1 MYQIIN
7 KMTILVM
14 GLIVLSSCH
23 GLEDLNENP
32 NQIGSDNVDPNLLLA
47 TVISGTAK
55 DVVNLGFGNIAGVMQ
70 HTQKDGWSGGHNSY
84 DWDNRSNSW
93 NGYYSLLTN
102 NKTLIEK
109 AEVDDLEFHIGAGLV
124 TKSYLFGT
132 ITDLYGDA
140 PYTEALRGGEGVAF
154 FDSTFDNQKVIY
166 TGILTDLE
174 KANSLLSKNQ
184 DTYFSI
190 QEDQDILYGGNA
202 AKWRKFAN
210 SLALRYYMRLSE
222 KEPAIAE
229 AGIRKITSNPSQYPL
244 IVSASDDAN
253 VDYVGSSGAD
263 SWPSTTKFS
272 SDVAGNYFRIKMA
285 ATLVD
290 ALLALDDPRLGVWA
304 NKIEIPLVLAVGED
318 EETDEIRDGERYV
331 GQKLVDDHL
340 DIVGVPVN
348 YNKEYVGLPTAI
360 PFGGSFNLRVNPAQ
374 GTYNPS
380 VSQLNDIYKEANGPL
395 LKSRLISAAEVN
407 FILAEAALKGW
418 VSGSAENYY
427 NEGIKQSFEAWGI
440 GEDYDDYMSGISF
453 GGLEDIMEQ
462 KWIASWTS
470 ATQAWFDY
478 RRTGL
483 PNVFTEG
490 PSRKRAAIPLRFYYN
505 IDEINT
511 NNENATDAI
520 EKLETTL
527 FTAPDSKNS
536 AWSKMWLLQGT
547 GKPY

>member
-7 KMTILVM
+7 KIAILVL
-14 GLIVLSSCH
+14 GLIVLVSCH

-32 NQIGSDNVDPNLLLA
+32 NQIGSDNVDPNLLIA

-55 DVVNLGFGNIAGVMQ
+55 NVVDLGFGDIAGVMQ

-84 DWDNRSNSW
+84 DWSNGSFNW

-102 NKTLIEK
+102 DKTLLKK
-109 AEVDDLEFHIGAGLV
+109 AEVDNLEFHIGVGLV
-124 TKSYLFGT
+124 MKAYLFGM
-132 ITDLYGDA
+132 ISDLYGDA
-140 PYTEALRGGEGVAF
+140 PYTNALRGDEGVEF
-154 FDSTFDNQKVIY
+154 FDTAFDNQKVIY
-166 TGILTDLE
+166 TGILSDLDR
-174 KANSLLSKNQ
+174 ANSLLSKNQ
-184 DTYFSI
+184 DAYFSI
-190 QEDQDILYGGNA
+190 LENQDILYSGDV

-222 KEPAIAE
+222 KEPGIAE
-229 AGIRKITSNPSQYPL
+229 AGIKNITSNPSQYPL
-244 IVSASDDAN
+244 IMNASDDAN

-272 SDVAGNYFRIKMA
+272 SDPAGNYFRIKMS

-304 NKIEIPLVLAVGED
+304 NKIEIPLVLATGEP
-318 EETDEIRDGERYV
+318 ENTDQIRNGERYV

-340 DIVGVPVN
+340 EIVGVPVN
-348 YNKEYVGLPTAI
+348 YNKDYVGLPTAI

-380 VSQLNDIYKEANGPL
+380 VSQLNDIYKEAKGPL

-440 GEDYDDYMSGISF
+440 GDEYANYMAGISF
-453 GGLEDIMEQ
+453 GGLGDIMEQ

-470 ATQAWFDY
+470 ATQSWFDY

-483 PNVFTEG
+483 PNLTTG
-490 PSRKRAAIPLRFYYN
+490 PSSKRAAIPLRFYYN
-505 IDEINT
+505 IDEINSNT
-511 NNENATDAI
+511 ENANDAI
-520 EKLETTL
+520 DKLEPTQ
-527 FTAPDSKNS
+527 FTAPDSNNS

>member
-1 MYQIIN
+1 MV
-7 KMTILVM
+7 L
-14 GLIVLSSCH
+14 GLIFLGSCH

-55 DVVNLGFGNIAGVMQ
+55 NVVDLGFGDIAGVMQ

-84 DWDNRSNSW
+84 DWDNRSYSW

-102 NKTLIEK
+102 DKTLIEK

-124 TKSYLFGT
+124 LKSYLFGT

-140 PYTEALRGGEGVAF
+140 PYTEALRGNEGVEF
-154 FDSTFDNQKVIY
+154 FDSPFDNQKVIY
-166 TGILTDLE
+166 TGVLTDLE
-174 KANSLLSKNQ
+174 RANSLLSKSQ
-184 DTYFSI
+184 DSYFSI
-190 QEDQDILYGGNA
+190 QENQDILYSGDV
-202 AKWRKFAN
+202 AKWRKFSN
-210 SLALRYYMRLSE
+210 SLALRYYMRLSD

-244 IVSASDDAN
+244 IVTAADDAN
-253 VDYVGSSGAD
+253 VDYVGSSGSD

-272 SDVAGNYFRIKMA
+272 SDPAGAYFRIKMA

-304 NKIEIPLVLAVGED
+304 NKIEIPLVLATGEPED
-318 EETDEIRDGERYV
+318 TDEIRDGERYV

-340 DIVGVPVN
+340 EIVGVPVN
-348 YNKEYVGLPTAI
+348 YNKEYIGLPTAI
-360 PFGGSFNLRVNPAQ
+360 PFGGAFNLRKNPAQ

-418 VSGSAENYY
+418 VSGSAESYY

-440 GEDYDDYMSGISF
+440 GGDYEDYISGKSF

-505 IDEINT
+505 IDEIN
-511 NNENATDAI
+511 NNTENANDAI
-520 EKLETTL
+520 DKLESTQ
-527 FTAPDSKNS
+527 FTAPDSNNS

>member
-1 MYQIIN
+1 MMYQIIN
-7 KMTILVM
+7 KIAILVL
-14 GLIVLSSCH
+14 GLIVLVSCH

-32 NQIGSDNVDPNLLLA
+32 NQIGSDNVDPNLLIA

-55 DVVNLGFGNIAGVMQ
+55 NVVDLGFGDIAGVMQ

-84 DWDNRSNSW
+84 DWSNGSFNW

-102 NKTLIEK
+102 DKTLLKK
-109 AEVDDLEFHIGAGLV
+109 AEVDNLEFHIGVGLV
-124 TKSYLFGT
+124 MKAYLFGM
-132 ITDLYGDA
+132 ISDLYGDA
-140 PYTEALRGGEGVAF
+140 PYTNALRGDEGVEF
-154 FDSTFDNQKVIY
+154 FDTAFDNQKVIY
-166 TGILTDLE
+166 TGILSDLDR
-174 KANSLLSKNQ
+174 ANSLLSKNQ
-184 DTYFSI
+184 DAYFSI
-190 QEDQDILYGGNA
+190 LENQDILYSGDV

-222 KEPAIAE
+222 KEPGIAE
-229 AGIRKITSNPSQYPL
+229 AGIKNITSNPSQYPL
-244 IVSASDDAN
+244 IMNASDDAN

-272 SDVAGNYFRIKMA
+272 SDPAGNYFRIKMS

-304 NKIEIPLVLAVGED
+304 NKIEIPLVLATGEP
-318 EETDEIRDGERYV
+318 ENTDQIRNGERYV

-340 DIVGVPVN
+340 EIVGVPVN
-348 YNKEYVGLPTAI
+348 YNKDYVGLPTAI

-380 VSQLNDIYKEANGPL
+380 VSQLNDIYKEAKGPL

-440 GEDYDDYMSGISF
+440 GDEYANYMAGISF
-453 GGLEDIMEQ
+453 GGLGDIMEQ

-470 ATQAWFDY
+470 ATQSWFDY

-483 PNVFTEG
+483 PNLTTG
-490 PSRKRAAIPLRFYYN
+490 PSSKRAAIPLRFYYN
-505 IDEINT
+505 IDEINSNT
-511 NNENATDAI
+511 ENANDAI
-520 EKLETTL
+520 DKLEPTQ
-527 FTAPDSKNS
+527 FTAPDSNNS